1 MLNVRRN
8 PRGEE
13 KQQNP
18 PAAKL
23 SRVEVRET
31 SSEPEYDYSYEISC
45 LACSSH
51 WPLPEEVTSVNGGTA
66 NSIIL
71 NKSEGLEGSNCKA
84 VLDTVGEVAINCAR
98 AIIASTSAS
107 KREEA
112 AAWREEVIPCEH
124 SRSLEQSFDPI
135 ACRLAQSRE
144 QCGSCDLRENLWMC
158 LTCGSIGCGR
168 RQFDGS
174 GGRGHGLE
182 HWESHQHP
190 LAVKLGTLTAE
201 GDGDVYCYPCGEMR
215 TDPHLPEHLAALGID
230 VATVERTERT
240 MAELQLE
247 QNLKFDFSMVS
258 DDGRA
263 LVPAT
268 GPQYVGLR
276 NLGNSCYFN
285 SVIQALFHL
294 TPLQEAYAGVAL
306 ERHLRRCHK
315 DTPACFICQA
325 GKVQETMLRGTP
337 ATISPWMLK
346 AVVTSGHAEFATAR
360 QQDASEFLAYLLK
373 VIQRSEVTEAS
384 IGVGADGNGSC
395 PSRTPL
401 IDQFTFTQQQ
411 RLECSACGTRRH
423 QRSEA
428 TQLALQL
435 SDVLC
440 SPHDS
445 ADATLEDRLQLTAF
459 LERYFGE
466 EPVDGGRCRRCG
478 RTGTQRRSLSL
489 LSTPRYLVITLSRYV
504 LRNWVPHKIDMA
516 VSVPFTGLDLSV
528 YRGERIIDEKDSDEG
543 RGGEIAAAAASS
555 SADNNDTSA
564 PLDPVEEVIL
574 AELTAM
580 GFPPHRCRVAIRAT
594 PGAGLEAAMNWILEH
609 GTDAGADAGVDATR
623 DNFNGSI
630 SPGGSGI
637 DPTALQ
643 SLMEAGFSRTQAMAA
658 LEATD
663 GNVERAFDWIL
674 SHLETATVGGGTGAE
689 SGPGAEVGDD
699 YEARSVEAATAQYRL
714 RAFINHKGPSVH
726 CGHYIAHVL
735 TAVDKDP
742 WVMFNDERVVYTDGQ
757 SPERA
762 AERAYVLIYE
772 RVGG

>member
-1 MLNVRRN
+1 MLNVRRRC
-8 PRGEE
+8 RGEE
-13 KQQNP
+13 NQQNP

-31 SSEPEYDYSYEISC
+31 SSEPAYDYYYEISC
-45 LACSSH
+45 LACSSL
-51 WPLPEEVTSVNGGTA
+51 WSLPEAVTPGGGNNVGGTMGA
-66 NSIIL
+66 RTDDM
-71 NKSEGLEGSNCKA
+71 EGLGDGRA
-84 VLDTVGEVAINCAR
+84 LGELALACAR
-98 AIIASTSAS
+98 AVIASAPAS

-112 AAWREEVIPCEH
+112 AAWREEVVPCEH
-124 SRSLEQSFDPI
+124 SRALEQSFDPI

-144 QCGSCDLRENLWMC
+144 QCGGCELRENLWMC

-174 GGRGHGLE
+174 GGRDHGLG
-182 HWESHQHP
+182 HWEGHQHP

-201 GDGDVYCYPCGEMR
+201 GGGDVYCYPCGEMR
-215 TDPHLPEHLAALGID
+215 TDPCLPAHLAALGID

-258 DDGRA
+258 DDGQA
-263 LVPAT
+263 LAPAT
-268 GPQYVGLR
+268 GPHCVGLR

-285 SVIQALFHL
+285 SVIQSLFHL
-294 TPLQEAYAGVAL
+294 APLREAYAGADM
-306 ERHLRRCHK
+306 ERHIRGCHK
-315 DTPACFICQA
+315 DTPACFVCQA
-325 GKVQETMLRGTP
+325 GKVQEAMLRGAP
-337 ATISPWMLK
+337 AIISPWMLR
-346 AVVTSGHAEFATAR
+346 AVVATGHAEFATAR

-373 VIQRSEVTEAS
+373 VIQRSEIT
-384 IGVGADGNGSC
+384 GPGGDGSA
-395 PSRTPL
+395 PPRRPHLT
-401 IDQFTFTQQQ
+401 DHFTFTQQQ
-411 RLECSACGTRRH
+411 RLECSACGARRH

-445 ADATLEDRLQLTAF
+445 ADATLGDRLQLTAF

-478 RTGTQRRSLSL
+478 QTGAQRRSLSL

-516 VSVPFTGLDLSV
+516 VSVPFTELDLSA
-528 YRGERIIDEKDSDEG
+528 YRGERIIDERDLDEG
-543 RGGEIAAAAASS
+543 RGGGETLLAA
-555 SADNNDTSA
+555 NNDDNPP

-580 GFPPHRCRVAIRAT
+580 GFPPLKCRAAIRAT
-594 PGAGLEAAMNWILEH
+594 TGAGLEGAMNWVLEH
-609 GTDAGADAGVDATR
+609 GGADADVDAETGLNMAS
-623 DNFNGSI
+623 DGAGGPIKGKGKGSSI
-630 SPGGSGI
+630 ESA
-637 DPTALQ
+637 ALQ
-643 SLMEAGFSRTQAMAA
+643 PLIEAGFSRTQAMAA

-674 SHLETATVGGGTGAE
+674 SHLETE
-689 SGPGAEVGDD
+689 SVEEPGAGAGEDAS
-699 YEARSVEAATAQYRL
+699 EASPATAAASSQYFL
-714 RAFINHKGPSVH
+714 RAFISHKGPSVH

-735 TAVDKDP
+735 ATDKDQ
-742 WVMFNDERVVYTDGQ
+742 WIMFNDERVVHADGQ
-757 SPERA
+757 PPEGA
-762 AERAYVLIYE
+762 AERAYVFIYE
-772 RVGG
+772 RR